1 MVSIP
6 WEASAVSWI
15 LTHSLPRER
24 NFCINTYRTKQHEKE
39 IEKQKELKS

>member
-6 WEASAVSWI
+6 WEASTVSWI

-24 NFCINTYRTKQHEKE
+24 NFCINTCRMKQHEKE
-39 IEKQKELKS
+39 IEKQKESKS